1 MNIYIKVT
9 GEERNKNKKVTIC
22 TERNYHGQPKKKK
35 KSPFFWEKQ
44 QALTCPGLAFVLRS
58 FLGANQKKIYIYIS
72 VTSYSINRSPVQ

>member
-35 KSPFFWEKQ
+35 IPFLLGE
-44 QALTCPGLAFVLRS
+44 AAGSDLSRPGVCAKVISRCQS
-58 FLGANQKKIYIYIS
+58 KNIYIYIS

>member
-35 KSPFFWEKQ
+35 KKIPFLLGE
-44 QALTCPGLAFVLRS
+44 AAGSDLSRPGVCAKVISRCQS
-58 FLGANQKKIYIYIS
+58 KNIYIS